1 MPAVQTDVTGNADC
15 AWDDFDPE
23 WYVDHNYA
31 EVREDDRRII
41 QLIRNFFGGITDQPP
56 GRGIDVGAG
65 PNLYPTMAMLPL
77 CHEITL
83 WERSLSNVTWLNRQV
98 KDYSPSWDA
107 FWDLLAHKRPYTEIE
122 DPRQALRERARVRKG
137 DIYRLGRRQWDV
149 GTMFFVA
156 ESITAKR
163 KEFQHALEQFIRALK
178 PGAPFAAAFMKNST
192 GYAVSKHRFPAVQVD
207 ELDVERCLSKLECSS
222 LKVRQIPSAT
232 PLRTGYEGMILA
244 LGRAGNLK
252 G

>member
-1 MPAVQTDVTGNADC
+1 MPAVQADVTGNADC
-15 AWDDFDPE
+15 PWDEFDPE

-41 QLIRNFFGGITDQPP
+41 QMIRNFFSGAADQPP

-77 CHEITL
+77 CQEITL
-83 WERSLSNVTWLNRQV
+83 WERSRSNVSWLNREV
-98 KDYSPSWDA
+98 KEYSRSWDD
-107 FWDLLAHKRPYTEIE
+107 FWDLLARKHPYAQIE
-122 DPRQALRERARVRKG
+122 DPRQAIRERARVWNG
-137 DIYRLGRRQWDV
+137 DVYRLGRRQWDI

-163 KEFQHALEQFIRALK
+163 NEFQRAVEHFIRALK

-192 GYAVSKHRFPAVQVD
+192 GYAVSGHRFPAVQVN
-207 ELDVERCLSKLECSS
+207 ERDVEKCLSGLECDS
-222 LKVRQIPSAT
+222 LKVSRIPSAT